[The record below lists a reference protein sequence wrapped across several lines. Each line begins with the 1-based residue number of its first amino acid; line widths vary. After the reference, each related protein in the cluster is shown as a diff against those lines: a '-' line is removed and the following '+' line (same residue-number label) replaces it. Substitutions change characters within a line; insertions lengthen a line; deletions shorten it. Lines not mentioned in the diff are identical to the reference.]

1 MLMIRIIILMIKIII
16 KDEEYDYKDMED
28 IIILKS
34 LPVIMKMMIMKI
46 SD

>member
-1 MLMIRIIILMIKIII
+1 MIKIII
-16 KDEEYDYKDMED
+16 KDEEYDYKVMED

>member
-1 MLMIRIIILMIKIII
+1 MLMIRIIILMIKIIF

-34 LPVIMKMMIMKI
+34 LPIIMKIMIMKI